1 MNTSQVFMSL
11 ETKTIQSLSNK
22 QIKQVAD
29 AQIQLPSNFN
39 SNLTQNSII
48 SIRVRVLLCF
58 FK

>member
-1 MNTSQVFMSL
+1 MSL